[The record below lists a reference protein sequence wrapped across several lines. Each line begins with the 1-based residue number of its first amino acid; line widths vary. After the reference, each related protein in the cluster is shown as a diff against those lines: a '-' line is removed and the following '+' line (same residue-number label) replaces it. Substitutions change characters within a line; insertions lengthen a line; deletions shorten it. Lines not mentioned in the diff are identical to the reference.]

1 MKKTVLNGSV
11 YDFSLDCNAIVVD
24 DILDIHN

>member
-1 MKKTVLNGSV
+1 MKKTVLNGYV